1 MRLINYFPESS
12 ISVIHSAKDWQEAI
26 DFSMASLL
34 DKNYISENYIQAI
47 KDSTMSNGP
56 YYILAPGVAMPHA
69 RPECGALKTGM
80 SLTLLKQGVYFPGND
95 EPIKLL
101 IGLSAADADSHIGAI
116 QALSELLCEEEILE
130 QLLTASSEK
139 QLADIIME
147 HKSARAKVQAF
158 GGFLTAMVI
167 PNIGAFIAWGFIT
180 ALFIPTGWLP
190 NEHFAKIVGPMIT
203 YLLPVM
209 IGSTGGHLVGG
220 KRGAVMGGIGT
231 IGVIVGAE
239 IPMFLGSMIMGPLGG
254 LVIKYVD
261 KALEKR
267 IPAGFEMVINNFSLG
282 IAGMLLCLLGF
293 EVIGPAVLIANT
305 FVKECI
311 EALVHAG
318 YLPLLSVINEPAKV
332 LFLNN
337 AIDQGVYYPLGMQQ
351 ASVNG
356 KSIFFMVAS
365 NPGPG
370 LGLLLAFTLFGKGMS
385 KRSAPGAMII
395 HFLGGIHEL
404 YFPYVLMK
412 PLTIIAMI
420 AGGMSGTWMFNLLDG
435 GLVAGPSPGS
445 IFAYLALTPKGS
457 FLATIAGVTVGTL
470 VSFAITSLILKMEKT
485 VETESEDEF
494 AQSANAVKA
503 MKQEGAFSL
512 SRVKRIAFVCDAG
525 MGSSAMGATTFR
537 KRLEKAGLAIEVKHY
552 AIENVPAD
560 ADIVV
565 THASLE
571 GRVKRVTDKPLILI
585 NNYIGDPKL
594 DTLFNQLTAEHKN

>member
-1 MRLINYFPESS
+1 M
-12 ISVIHSAKDWQEAI
+12 
-26 DFSMASLL
+26 
-34 DKNYISENYIQAI
+34 EN
-47 KDSTMSNGP
+47 
-56 YYILAPGVAMPHA
+56 
-69 RPECGALKTGM
+69 
-80 SLTLLKQGVYFPGND
+80 
-95 EPIKLL
+95 
-101 IGLSAADADSHIGAI
+101 
-116 QALSELLCEEEILE
+116 
-130 QLLTASSEK
+130 
-139 QLADIIME
+139 
-147 HKSARAKVQAF
+147 KSARAKVQAF

-180 ALFIPTGWLP
+180 ALFIPTGWMP

-231 IGVIVGAE
+231 IGVIVGAD
-239 IPMFLGSMIMGPLGG
+239 IPMFLGAMIMGPLGG
-254 LVIKYVD
+254 LIIKHID
-261 KALEKR
+261 RLLDKR

-282 IAGMLLCLLGF
+282 IAGMVLCLLGF
-293 EVIGPAVLIANT
+293 EIIGPAVLIANT

-311 EALVHAG
+311 EAMVHAG
-318 YLPLLSVINEPAKV
+318 YLPLLSLINEPAKI

-351 ASVNG
+351 ASTTG

-370 LGLLLAFTLFGKGMS
+370 LGLLLAFSIFGKGMS

-412 PLTIIAMI
+412 PLTLIAMI
-420 AGGMSGTWMFNLLDG
+420 AGGMSGTFVFNLLDG

-457 FLATIAGVTVGTL
+457 FIATIAGVSIGTL
-470 VSFAITSLILKMEKT
+470 VSFIITSFILKLEKNSGE
-485 VETESEDEF
+485 ETESDF
-494 AQSANAVKA
+494 ADSAKAVKQ
-503 MKQEGAFSL
+503 MKSEGAWQPAAIKH
-512 SRVKRIAFVCDAG
+512 VAFVCDAG

-537 KRLEKAGLAIEVKHY
+537 RRLEKNGQQIKVQHY

-560 ADIVV
+560 ADIIV

-571 GRVKRVTDKPLILI
+571 GRVKIVTDKPLILI
-585 NNYIGDPKL
+585 DNYIGDPRL
-594 DTLFNQLTAEHKN
+594 DTLFEQLTAK

>member
-1 MRLINYFPESS
+1 M
-12 ISVIHSAKDWQEAI
+12 
-26 DFSMASLL
+26 
-34 DKNYISENYIQAI
+34 EN
-47 KDSTMSNGP
+47 
-56 YYILAPGVAMPHA
+56 
-69 RPECGALKTGM
+69 
-80 SLTLLKQGVYFPGND
+80 
-95 EPIKLL
+95 
-101 IGLSAADADSHIGAI
+101 
-116 QALSELLCEEEILE
+116 
-130 QLLTASSEK
+130 
-139 QLADIIME
+139 
-147 HKSARAKVQAF
+147 KSARAKVQAF

-190 NEHFAKIVGPMIT
+190 NEHFARIVGPMIT

-231 IGVIVGAE
+231 LGVIVGAD
-239 IPMFLGSMIMGPLGG
+239 IPMFIGAMIMGPLGG
-254 LVIKYVD
+254 LVIKHID
-261 KALEKR
+261 RLLEKR

-293 EVIGPAVLIANT
+293 EIIGPAVLIANT
-305 FVKECI
+305 FVKGCI
-311 EALVHAG
+311 EALVHTG
-318 YLPLLSVINEPAKV
+318 YLPLLSIINEPAKI

-351 ASVNG
+351 ASETG

-370 LGLLLAFTLFGKGMS
+370 LGLLLGFAVFGKGMS
-385 KRSAPGAMII
+385 KKSAPGAMII

-412 PLTIIAMI
+412 PLTLLAMI
-420 AGGMSGTWMFNLLDG
+420 AGGMSGIYTFNLLGG

-457 FLATIAGVTVGTL
+457 FVATLAGVTVGAV
-470 VSFAITSLILKMEKT
+470 VSFAVTSLILKMEKST
-485 VETESEDEF
+485 EVQGEDTFTES
-494 AQSANAVKA
+494 AKSVKA
-503 MKQEGAFSL
+503 MKQEGAFSYT
-512 SRVKRIAFVCDAG
+512 SVQRIAFVCDAG

-537 KRLEKAGLAIEVKHY
+537 KRLEKNGLSIEVKHY
-552 AIENVPAD
+552 AIENVPDD
-560 ADIVV
+560 ADIIV

-571 GRVKRVTDKPLILI
+571 GRVKRVSHKPLVLI
-585 NNYIGDPKL
+585 NNYIGDPQL
-594 DTLFNQLTAEHKN
+594 DTLFKQLSA

>member
-1 MRLINYFPESS
+1 
-12 ISVIHSAKDWQEAI
+12 
-26 DFSMASLL
+26 
-34 DKNYISENYIQAI
+34 
-47 KDSTMSNGP
+47 
-56 YYILAPGVAMPHA
+56 
-69 RPECGALKTGM
+69 
-80 SLTLLKQGVYFPGND
+80 
-95 EPIKLL
+95 
-101 IGLSAADADSHIGAI
+101 
-116 QALSELLCEEEILE
+116 
-130 QLLTASSEK
+130 
-139 QLADIIME
+139 ME

-180 ALFIPTGWLP
+180 ALFIPTGWMP

-231 IGVIVGAE
+231 IGVIIGAD

-254 LVIKYVD
+254 LVIKHID
-261 KALEKR
+261 RLLDKR

-293 EVIGPAVLIANT
+293 EVIGPAVLIANN
-305 FVKECI
+305 FIKECI

-318 YLPLLSVINEPAKV
+318 YLPLLSLINEPAKI

-351 ASVNG
+351 ASETG

-370 LGLLLAFTLFGKGMS
+370 LGLLLAFTFFGKGMA
-385 KRSAPGAMII
+385 KKSAPGAMII

-412 PLTIIAMI
+412 PLTLIAMI
-420 AGGMSGTWMFNLLDG
+420 AGGMSGTWIFNMLGG

-445 IFAYLALTPKGS
+445 IFAYLALTPKGA
-457 FLATIAGVTVGTL
+457 FLATIAGVTAGTL
-470 VSFAITSLILKMEKT
+470 VSFAVTSLILKMDKSHEA
-485 VETESEDEF
+485 ETEDTF
-494 AQSANAVKA
+494 NDSANAVKA
-503 MKQEGAFSL
+503 MKQEGKFSYQD
-512 SRVKRIAFVCDAG
+512 VKHIAFVCDAG

-537 KRLEKAGLAIEVKHY
+537 KRLEKAGQNIEVKHY
-552 AIENVPAD
+552 AIENVPDD
-560 ADIVV
+560 ADIIV

-571 GRVKRVTDKPLILI
+571 GRAKRVSDKPLVLI
-585 NNYIGDPKL
+585 KNYLGDPQL
-594 DTLFNQLTAEHKN
+594 DELFKHLTAN

>member
-1 MRLINYFPESS
+1 M
-12 ISVIHSAKDWQEAI
+12 
-26 DFSMASLL
+26 
-34 DKNYISENYIQAI
+34 EN
-47 KDSTMSNGP
+47 
-56 YYILAPGVAMPHA
+56 
-69 RPECGALKTGM
+69 
-80 SLTLLKQGVYFPGND
+80 
-95 EPIKLL
+95 
-101 IGLSAADADSHIGAI
+101 
-116 QALSELLCEEEILE
+116 
-130 QLLTASSEK
+130 
-139 QLADIIME
+139 
-147 HKSARAKVQAF
+147 KSARARIQAF

-190 NEHFAKIVGPMIT
+190 NAHFAKIVGPMIT

-209 IGSTGGHLVGG
+209 IGSTGGALIGG

-239 IPMFLGSMIMGPLGG
+239 IPMFLGAMIMGPLGG
-254 LVIKYVD
+254 LLIKHID
-261 KALEKR
+261 KALEHR

-282 IAGMLLCLLGF
+282 IAGMVLCLLGF
-293 EVIGPAVLIANT
+293 EIIGPAVLIANNM
-305 FVKECI
+305 VKESI

-318 YLPLLSVINEPAKV
+318 YLPLLSVINEPAKI

-351 ASVNG
+351 ASEHG

-412 PLTIIAMI
+412 PLTLIAMI
-420 AGGMSGTWMFNLLDG
+420 AGGMSGTWVFNLLDG

-445 IFAYLALTPKGS
+445 IFAYLALTPKGA
-457 FLATIAGVTVGTL
+457 FLATLAGVTTGTL
-470 VSFAITSLILKMEKT
+470 VSFAITSFILKMEKQADA
-485 VETESEDEF
+485 EGEDEF
-494 AQSANAVKA
+494 SQSASAVKT
-503 MKQEGAFSL
+503 MKQEGAYTAH
-512 SRVKRIAFVCDAG
+512 RITRIAFVCDAG

-537 KRLEKAGLAIEVKHY
+537 KRLEKAGMVLNVQHY
-552 AIENVPAD
+552 AIENVPQD
-560 ADIVV
+560 VDLIV

-571 GRVKRVTDKPLILI
+571 ERVKRVSQTPRVLI
-585 NNYIGDPKL
+585 NNYIGDPQL
-594 DTLFNQLTAEHKN
+594 DVLFTQLTAENKK

>member
-1 MRLINYFPESS
+1 M
-12 ISVIHSAKDWQEAI
+12 
-26 DFSMASLL
+26 
-34 DKNYISENYIQAI
+34 EN
-47 KDSTMSNGP
+47 
-56 YYILAPGVAMPHA
+56 
-69 RPECGALKTGM
+69 
-80 SLTLLKQGVYFPGND
+80 
-95 EPIKLL
+95 
-101 IGLSAADADSHIGAI
+101 
-116 QALSELLCEEEILE
+116 
-130 QLLTASSEK
+130 
-139 QLADIIME
+139 
-147 HKSARAKVQAF
+147 KSARAKVQAF

-180 ALFIPTGWLP
+180 ALFIPTGWMP

-231 IGVIVGAE
+231 IGVIVGAD
-239 IPMFLGSMIMGPLGG
+239 IPMFLGAMIMGPLGG
-254 LVIKYVD
+254 LIIKHID
-261 KALEKR
+261 RLLDKR

-282 IAGMLLCLLGF
+282 IAGMVLCLLGF
-293 EVIGPAVLIANT
+293 EIIGPAVLIANT

-311 EALVHAG
+311 EAMVHAG
-318 YLPLLSVINEPAKV
+318 YLPLLSLINEPAKI

-351 ASVNG
+351 ASTTG

-370 LGLLLAFTLFGKGMS
+370 LGLLLAFSIFGKGMS

-412 PLTIIAMI
+412 PLTLIAMI
-420 AGGMSGTWMFNLLDG
+420 AGGMSGTFVFNLLDG

-457 FLATIAGVTVGTL
+457 FIATIAGVSIGTL
-470 VSFAITSLILKMEKT
+470 VSFVITSFILKLEKNSGE
-485 VETESEDEF
+485 ETESDF
-494 AQSANAVKA
+494 ADSAKAVKQ
-503 MKQEGAFSL
+503 MKSEGAWQPAAIKH
-512 SRVKRIAFVCDAG
+512 VAFVCDAG

-537 KRLEKAGLAIEVKHY
+537 RRLEKNGQQIKVQHY

-560 ADIVV
+560 ADIIV

-571 GRVKRVTDKPLILI
+571 GRVKIVTDKPLILI
-585 NNYIGDPKL
+585 DNYIGDPRL
-594 DTLFNQLTAEHKN
+594 DTLFEQLTAK

>member
-1 MRLINYFPESS
+1 
-12 ISVIHSAKDWQEAI
+12 
-26 DFSMASLL
+26 
-34 DKNYISENYIQAI
+34 
-47 KDSTMSNGP
+47 
-56 YYILAPGVAMPHA
+56 
-69 RPECGALKTGM
+69 
-80 SLTLLKQGVYFPGND
+80 
-95 EPIKLL
+95 
-101 IGLSAADADSHIGAI
+101 
-116 QALSELLCEEEILE
+116 
-130 QLLTASSEK
+130 
-139 QLADIIME
+139 ME

-180 ALFIPTGWLP
+180 ALFIPTGWMP

-231 IGVIVGAE
+231 IGVIIGAD

-254 LVIKYVD
+254 LVIKHID
-261 KALEKR
+261 RLLDKR

-293 EVIGPAVLIANT
+293 EVIGPAVLIANN
-305 FVKECI
+305 FIKECI

-318 YLPLLSVINEPAKV
+318 YLPLLSLINEPAKI

-351 ASVNG
+351 ASETG

-370 LGLLLAFTLFGKGMS
+370 LGLLLAFTFFGKGMA
-385 KRSAPGAMII
+385 KKSAPGAMII

-412 PLTIIAMI
+412 PLTLIAMI
-420 AGGMSGTWMFNLLDG
+420 AGGMSGTWIFNMLGG

-445 IFAYLALTPKGS
+445 IFAYLALTPKGA
-457 FLATIAGVTVGTL
+457 FLATIAGVTAGTL
-470 VSFAITSLILKMEKT
+470 VTFAVASFILNMNKNSEAEMEDT
-485 VETESEDEF
+485 FND
-494 AQSANAVKA
+494 SANAVKA
-503 MKQEGAFSL
+503 MKQEGKFSYQDI
-512 SRVKRIAFVCDAG
+512 KHIAFVCDAG

-537 KRLEKAGLAIEVKHY
+537 KRLEKAGRDIDVKHY
-552 AIENVPAD
+552 AIENVPDD
-560 ADIVV
+560 ADIIV

-571 GRVKRVTDKPLILI
+571 GRAKRVSDKPLVLI
-585 NNYIGDPKL
+585 KNYLGDPQL
-594 DTLFNQLTAEHKN
+594 DDLFKHLTAN